1 MAEKHYL
8 NDYKRIMGV
17 DESRT
22 ASEKLL
28 DRAIRRRDP
37 PAQTADKE
45 EREEPVKKVK
55 R

>member
-28 DRAIRRRDP
+28 DRAIRKRDP
-37 PAQTADKE
+37 AAHIVEKVD
-45 EREEPVKKVK
+45 REEPMKKVK